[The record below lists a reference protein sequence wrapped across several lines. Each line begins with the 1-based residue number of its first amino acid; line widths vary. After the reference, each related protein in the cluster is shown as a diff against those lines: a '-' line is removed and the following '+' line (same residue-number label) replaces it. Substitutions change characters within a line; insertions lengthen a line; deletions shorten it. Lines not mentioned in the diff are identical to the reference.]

1 MNRTS
6 IEKQEYKHSASE
18 ERAIMVLAD
27 ESAPATM
34 VPAEHAGDEQPN
46 GFQAWKGWS
55 QKEIQDGDP
64 ESNRNAFSQAMVWN
78 AEPEWIVES
87 NEAEG
92 ETAGGSREPETSS
105 D

>member
-6 IEKQEYKHSASE
+6 IEKQRDKHSAGE
-18 ERAIMVLAD
+18 EPAIMVLAG
-27 ESAPATM
+27 EGAPATM
-34 VPAEHAGDEQPN
+34 EPAEHAGDERSN
-46 GFQAWKGWS
+46 DFQAWKGWS
-55 QKEIQDGDP
+55 REEIQDGEP

-78 AEPEWIVES
+78 AEPEWVVES
-87 NEAEG
+87 NDAEG